1 MMSYQMR
8 KGVLIMAK
16 TKEIKKEVVK
26 EVKKEVKK
34 GK

>member
-1 MMSYQMR
+1 MR
-8 KGVLIMAK
+8 KGVLTMAK

-26 EVKKEVKK
+26 DVKKEVKK

>member
-1 MMSYQMR
+1 MR
-8 KGVLIMAK
+8 KGVLKVAK

-26 EVKKEVKK
+26 DVKKEVKK

>member
-1 MMSYQMR
+1 MSCQMR
-8 KGVLIMAK
+8 KGVLKMAK

-26 EVKKEVKK
+26 DVKKEVKK